1 MSALGPAGGPARY
14 QTYILGARL
23 PFPLP
28 LLVGTL
34 AGALLALVL
43 GLLVLTRRI
52 RSDFQAIIL
61 LVVSIIAAE
70 VISATREHLQ
80 RRQRH
85 LQRPEAV
92 QRRRCTLG
100 YQGYQWF
107 YVGWMAVLCVIVF
120 VGLEWIC
127 RTSWGRALRAVREDD
142 VLAAYA
148 GINVPALRVVV
159 FVIGGAIAGFS
170 GALLVEFLGTWSP
183 DAWSFVETFVVFVAV
198 YVGGRGNNLGALL
211 GAFLV
216 PVVFGVMPS
225 FLPEF
230 GYPGLTAN
238 LEWIVIALLW
248 LIIFYLRPAG
258 ILPERRHIAR
268 QRTARP
274 DAERPRRARRARREH
289 GDRAV
294 SGESLGRRASD
305 ARQGDGPS
313 PGSDRARSGAARCGR
328 GCGSTYGGVHAVDG
342 VSLSVARGEIVGLIG
357 PNGAGKSSALNA
369 ISGDVRAAGGSVCLA
384 GAERDHG
391 WRPSAGLGAG
401 WREPRRPPACSRGS
415 RCSKGS

>member
-1 MSALGPAGGPARY
+1 VQAFVSISLVYLGIYALAAWSLNLQYGYAGIINFGWIVFQAVGAYFAAVVSLGAPKPGGY
-14 QTYILGARL
+14 QTYIFGAHL

-28 LLVGTL
+28 LFVGTL
-34 AGALLALVL
+34 AGAALALVL
-43 GLLVLTRRI
+43 GVLILTRRI

-61 LVVSIIAAE
+61 LVVSIIASQV
-70 VISATREHLQ
+70 VIATVGIFNGANGLSDVPKPFNGTLHLS
-80 RRQRH
+80 
-85 LQRPEAV
+85 
-92 QRRRCTLG
+92 

-107 YVGWMAVLCVIVF
+107 YVGWMAALCLVVF
-120 VGLEWIC
+120 VGLEWLC

-183 DAWSFVETFVVFVAV
+183 DAWSFVETFVLFVAV

-230 GYPGLTAN
+230 GYPGLSAN

-248 LIIFYLRPAG
+248 LVTFYLHPAG

-268 QRTARP
+268 RTTEAA
-274 DAERPRRARRARREH
+274 DQ
-289 GDRAV
+289 V
-294 SGESLGRRASD
+294 SVTAS
-305 ARQGDGPS
+305 
-313 PGSDRARSGAARCGR
+313 
-328 GCGSTYGGVHAVDG
+328 
-342 VSLSVARGEIVGLIG
+342 
-357 PNGAGKSSALNA
+357 
-369 ISGDVRAAGGSVCLA
+369 
-384 GAERDHG
+384 
-391 WRPSAGLGAG
+391 
-401 WREPRRPPACSRGS
+401 
-415 RCSKGS
+415 

>member
-1 MSALGPAGGPARY
+1 MQAFISISLVYLGIYALSAWSLNLQYGYAGIINFGWIVFQATGAYFAAVVALGPAGGPNSY

-34 AGALLALVL
+34 AGALLALAL

-61 LVVSIIAAE
+61 LVVAIIAAE
-70 VISATREHLQ
+70 VISATVSIFNGSNGLSSVPKPFSGSLHLS
-80 RRQRH
+80 
-85 LQRPEAV
+85 
-92 QRRRCTLG
+92 

-107 YVGWMAVLCVIVF
+107 YVGWMVVLCVIVF
-120 VGLEWIC
+120 VGLEWLC
-127 RTSWGRALRAVREDD
+127 RTSWGRALRAMREDD

-148 GINVPALRVVV
+148 GINVQALRVVV

-216 PVVFGVMPS
+216 PVVIGVMPS

-238 LEWIVIALLW
+238 LEWILIALLW
-248 LIIFYLRPAG
+248 LIIFYVRPAG

-268 QRTARP
+268 QEQPGRTQ
-274 DAERPRRARRARREH
+274 
-289 GDRAV
+289 
-294 SGESLGRRASD
+294 S
-305 ARQGDGPS
+305 
-313 PGSDRARSGAARCGR
+313 
-328 GCGSTYGGVHAVDG
+328 
-342 VSLSVARGEIVGLIG
+342 
-357 PNGAGKSSALNA
+357 
-369 ISGDVRAAGGSVCLA
+369 
-384 GAERDHG
+384 
-391 WRPSAGLGAG
+391 GLGA
-401 WREPRRPPACSRGS
+401 PAERVASTETAT
-415 RCSKGS
+415 